1 MTARDEKWESA
12 FNHLHGLSK
21 LTRTIKFLENEGER
35 AKRMDLDLATRCV
48 EDVNDLLVQVEV
60 KLATARA
67 LDYHAHRAPRGPGS
81 GGRT

>member
-35 AKRMDLDLATRCV
+35 ASRKSTTCSFKWR
-48 EDVNDLLVQVEV
+48 
-60 KLATARA
+60 
-67 LDYHAHRAPRGPGS
+67 
-81 GGRT
+81 